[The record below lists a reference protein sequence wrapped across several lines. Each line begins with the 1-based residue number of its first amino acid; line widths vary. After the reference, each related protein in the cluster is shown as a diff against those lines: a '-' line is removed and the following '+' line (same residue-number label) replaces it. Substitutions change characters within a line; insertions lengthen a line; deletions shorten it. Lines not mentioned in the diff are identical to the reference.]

1 MDNCQNCSHDHDAD
15 VKKPEGVV
23 EEVSVETP
31 TLSPASAEVASEGAQ
46 TPTEEVSETVSE

>member
-23 EEVSVETP
+23 EGVSEETSTPVVE
-31 TLSPASAEVASEGAQ
+31 ASEGTP